1 MERHCLH
8 VMVGQQGLWDE
19 AERLAKLA
27 RKKPSLERLKAAIP
41 WEEFRPLLESA
52 FAKERKSPAGRKRI
66 DLIVMFRI
74 LVLQQLHNLSD
85 EEVEFQVNDRRSFER
100 FADLGVMHSIP
111 DATTVALFREQLRQA
126 GIFAELFQKF
136 DAYLEEQGLTAR
148 GGQIIDATIV
158 PVPKQ
163 RNRRKDNE
171 EIKQGKLPEDW
182 QDNPNRL
189 RQKDLDARWTKKN
202 GVSHYGYK
210 NSISIDAIYG
220 LIRRHVLPPANLH
233 DSQMLPALLDGKNAD
248 AMVWAD
254 SAYQSKRVDSFLKEA
269 GYESRIQEKG
279 SRHHPLDTAA
289 KERNR
294 EVSRTRSK
302 VEHVFGQM
310 EMVMGGK
317 LTRCIGLA
325 RVQAWWC
332 LRNLVF
338 NFLRFTQHKY
348 GLVQT

>member
-1 MERHCLH
+1 
-8 VMVGQQGLWDE
+8 MVGQQGLWDE
-19 AERLAKLA
+19 AQRLAKLA
-27 RKKPSLERLKAAIP
+27 RNKPSPDRLKAAIP

-66 DLIVMFRI
+66 DVIVMLRI
-74 LVLQQLHNLSD
+74 FVLQQLHNLSD
-85 EEVEFQVNDRRSFER
+85 EEVEFQVNDRRSFEK
-100 FADLGVMHSIP
+100 FAGLGVMHSIP
-111 DATTVALFREQLRQA
+111 DATTVALFRAQLRQA
-126 GIFAELFQKF
+126 GIFEELFQKF

-171 EIKQGKLPEDW
+171 DIKQGKVPEDW
-182 QDNPNRL
+182 QHNPNRL
-189 RQKDLDARWTKKN
+189 QQKDLDARWTKKN
-202 GVSHYGYK
+202 GISHYGDK

-220 LIRRHVLPPANLH
+220 LIRRHVLTPANLH
-233 DSQMLPALLDGKNAD
+233 DSPMLPALLDGKNAD

-294 EVSRTRSK
+294 ERSRTRSK

-317 LTRCIGLA
+317 WTRCIGLA

-338 NFLRFTQHKY
+338 NFSDSLSTSM
-348 GLVQT
+348 G